1 MVESADIE
9 IDNDNQHFG
18 TISNQTMS
26 QCEDS
31 SLPGCYAM
39 SNDEY
44 SVHSNMLFSILQV
57 QELQTHF
64 LHQMQMSLVLLF

>member
-1 MVESADIE
+1 VVERADIE
-9 IDNDNQHFG
+9 IDNENQHFG

-39 SNDEY
+39 SNDE
-44 SVHSNMLFSILQV
+44 
-57 QELQTHF
+57 
-64 LHQMQMSLVLLF
+64 